1 MLVIFILMLDYQN
14 MAKQVIVDESPVY
27 KFLFSDPRVAWF
39 WLIVRIYVGWE
50 WLTAG
55 WEKVQY

>member
-1 MLVIFILMLDYQN
+1 MLDYQN

-27 KFLFSDPRVAWF
+27 KLLFSDPRVAWF

-55 WEKVQY
+55 WEKGQY